1 MKSPPTDQHSRVVSL
16 VALRAAREAAVKG
29 SRQGGLATGI
39 SCRRFLLD
47 KNDVLYRLPNTKFDR
62 LLSAPQSERLRQFA
76 GTKVRMADILVETQA
91 RRPTRVVRAA
101 FSFLA
106 FDAEGCVDA
115 ASFHQQ
121 QWARAELALAPLT
134 ESVETSVV
142 VDATTR
148 FVSQGGNW
156 SPSGKLMHVIYQAA
170 LDRGTYARL
179 SV

>member
-1 MKSPPTDQHSRVVSL
+1 
-16 VALRAAREAAVKG
+16 
-29 SRQGGLATGI
+29 
-39 SCRRFLLD
+39 LLD
-47 KNDVLYRLPNTKFDR
+47 RNDDLYRLPNTRFDR
-62 LLSAPQSERLRQFA
+62 MLSDPQGERLRQFA

-134 ESVETSVV
+134 TLQKFSPTAMCPECKYPPVTEAQPHEALPLLAMSMIAPSL
-142 VDATTR
+142 TR
-148 FVSQGGNW
+148 PQLAAAQSAGEEAA
-156 SPSGKLMHVIYQAA
+156 GKQRSSLASRCAA
-170 LDRGTYARL
+170 AVQQTWL
-179 SV
+179 